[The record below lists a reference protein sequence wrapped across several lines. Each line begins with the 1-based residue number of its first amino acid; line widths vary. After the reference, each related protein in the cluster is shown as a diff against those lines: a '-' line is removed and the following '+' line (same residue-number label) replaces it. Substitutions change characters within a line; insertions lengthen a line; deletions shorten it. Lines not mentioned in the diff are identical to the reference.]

1 LGWLTVAGGGV
12 NGDSEHPWWWWW
24 LVGAGAAAVSG
35 EGASTNP
42 KLPNQ
47 LHVSVHGGVGSV
59 LEVTQG
65 PAKPH
70 RWLVCSHGG
79 SVTLGAHGQSST
91 EARKG

>member
-59 LEVTQG
+59 VEVTRG
-65 PAKPH
+65 SAKP
-70 RWLVCSHGG
+70 RRRLAGG
-79 SVTLGAHGQSST
+79 SVMLGAHGQSII